1 MAIFDKQDNAT
12 ISLHELHDILA
23 QGLSV
28 GLSAE
33 DKEGLQLPN
42 SYILDFSELPALNV
56 APNETTGTSA
66 KDDLLQIVV
75 ELNELRNKLG
85 NLDSRFHDIFD
96 GAFC

>member
-42 SYILDFSELPALNV
+42 SYILDPACSLDQFGDNY
-56 APNETTGTSA
+56 SA
-66 KDDLLQIVV
+66 KEKQELVHIVV

-85 NLDSRFHDIFD
+85 NLDSRFHDLFD